1 MTRKYTDLLLEMIA
15 NNELDRDL
23 VILACVKY
31 IGDREVRN
39 MMEFNKFIK
48 GWESD
53 PEDDEYARGDD
64 GC

>member
-1 MTRKYTDLLLEMIA
+1 MTRKYTDLLLEMVA

-39 MMEFNKFIK
+39 MMEFNKFINEQ
-48 GWESD
+48 ESD

>member
-1 MTRKYTDLLLEMIA
+1 MTRKYTDLLLEMVA

-23 VILACVKY
+23 VILACVNY
-31 IGDREVRN
+31 MGDREVQN
-39 MMEFNKFIK
+39 MMEFNKFIS
-48 GWESD
+48 GWDSY